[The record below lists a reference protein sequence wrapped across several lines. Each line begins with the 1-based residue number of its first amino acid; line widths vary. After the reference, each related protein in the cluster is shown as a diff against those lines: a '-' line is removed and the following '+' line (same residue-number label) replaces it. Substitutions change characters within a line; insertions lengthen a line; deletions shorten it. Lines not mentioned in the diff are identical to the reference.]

1 MSVGRPSWS
10 NATMSEAVEDYESR
24 DNHQRKVLDDSTV
37 KLLWQMLRAIE
48 HEVVHAAEL
57 CSICSATVFQDHL
70 LLSLQSPSGSCFRQ
84 NFAEICHR
92 SRYCWFC
99 RFLCRVVA
107 QATLQKH
114 FMRCLKNI
122 PLKVSYGRW
131 ESKLLLSVN
140 TTAPTISYEID
151 IDSRRAK
158 SETGAFED
166 L

>member
-24 DNHQRKVLDDSTV
+24 DNHQKRFLMTRPSSSCGICLGRSST
-37 KLLWQMLRAIE
+37 
-48 HEVVHAAEL
+48 VHAAEL

-84 NFAEICHR
+84 NFAEIFHR
-92 SRYCWFC
+92 SGYCWFC

-114 FMRCLKNI
+114 FMRCLKKNI

-131 ESKLLLSVN
+131 ESKLLLLVN
-140 TTAPTISYEID
+140 TT
-151 IDSRRAK
+151 
-158 SETGAFED
+158 
-166 L
+166 